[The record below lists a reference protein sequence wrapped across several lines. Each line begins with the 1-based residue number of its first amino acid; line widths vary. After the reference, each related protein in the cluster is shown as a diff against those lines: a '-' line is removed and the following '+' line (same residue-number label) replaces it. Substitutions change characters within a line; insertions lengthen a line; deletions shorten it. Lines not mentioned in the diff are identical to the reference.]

1 MNTKGYIPQSTTIKS
16 LLTKEQ
22 QEILTAIINEDATF
36 FDNEITED
44 IYNIL
49 FEYYMD
55 EMPYGIMKA
64 RTGDPDK
71 WILNQL
77 QFEFNK

>member
-1 MNTKGYIPQSTTIKS
+1 MITKGYIPQSTTIKL

-64 RTGDPDK
+64 RIGDPDK

-77 QFEFNK
+77 RLELK